1 MYLHQTK
8 NVFHFA
14 GMIYF
19 LATQNVTDVLVS
31 VHTGEWCS
39 RYRLSEDFV
48 QMTVHFHW
56 VTLQHTNSPIQE
68 IQDNTVV
75 DFHGQRYD
83 SFSRVVDSWWSFIP
97 PCGFCWLPRGVVYTM
112 CTPRIYHLYLS
123 ALHSVND
130 YYFRVQHCYSI

>member
-1 MYLHQTK
+1 
-8 NVFHFA
+8 
-14 GMIYF
+14 MIYF

-68 IQDNTVV
+68 IQDNTAV
-75 DFHGQRYD
+75 DMTLSQE
-83 SFSRVVDSWWSFIP
+83 
-97 PCGFCWLPRGVVYTM
+97 WLIAGGLLYSHVASVGCQEEWCIQCAHLACTIYIYLLYT
-112 CTPRIYHLYLS
+112 
-123 ALHSVND
+123 V
-130 YYFRVQHCYSI
+130 